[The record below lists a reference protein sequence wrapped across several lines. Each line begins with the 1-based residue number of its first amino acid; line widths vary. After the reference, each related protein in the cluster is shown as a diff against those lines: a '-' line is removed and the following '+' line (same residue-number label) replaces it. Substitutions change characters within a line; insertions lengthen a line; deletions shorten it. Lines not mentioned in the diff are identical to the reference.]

1 MLDPYGSSRDFGI
14 MQGLDGLV
22 HFLPD
27 HMVASILSQ
36 KIQAMHS
43 ILVKVCM
50 VFYLLLVS
58 KQWRMLIR

>member
-1 MLDPYGSSRDFGI
+1 MLDSHGSFRDFGI

-43 ILVKVCM
+43 IPVKVYM
-50 VFYLLLVS
+50 VLCLLLVS
-58 KQWRMLIR
+58 KQWRMLIK